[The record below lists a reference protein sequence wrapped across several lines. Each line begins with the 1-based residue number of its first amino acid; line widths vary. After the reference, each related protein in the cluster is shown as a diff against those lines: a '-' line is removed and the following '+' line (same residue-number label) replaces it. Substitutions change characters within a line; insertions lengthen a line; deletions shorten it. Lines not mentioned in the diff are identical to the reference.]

1 MYSIAIDFGGTKI
14 KGAIVDDKGKIYT
27 TCRIPTEA
35 EKGSERIIANLAKTI
50 KFLSDSFENELKQK
64 REAPDRIMR
73 ADFEEL
79 KKKMELSPYIEAFRH
94 IEIPQIKLP
103 KEIAKSF
110 RLRSRLF
117 RACPE
122 KLAARHDFGTPSPKL
137 QLKKNDMDI
146 IFRAFMPRITGV
158 GISMPGF
165 TDKKGKVIFG
175 GGTLTALV
183 GINLKKELEERVKFP
198 VFIENDANCF
208 ALAEA
213 VHGAGKRHNIVLGV
227 IWGTGIGGGLVIE
240 RRIYSG
246 AFKDGLEFGHMVI
259 DPMINSGARCGCGQ
273 YGCLEMLASGK
284 NISRRYYEFGG
295 KIKNAGAREVYLS
308 REPAAKKAIAD
319 AVHYLGIGL
328 ADLVDAFNPE
338 IIVMGGSVSRFPNSV
353 YGRLKKEV
361 RKYALPMLT
370 KNLRI
375 VRYKISADEGI
386 LGAAEVVRY
395 STQPRIDEAAY
406 DFSKSMSSVKTFDD
420 FKRILREKAP
430 IYIKNKLKSLH

>member
-1 MYSIAIDFGGTKI
+1 MMYSIAIDFGGTKI
-14 KGAIVDDKGKIYT
+14 KGAIVDGKGKIYT

-35 EKGSERIIANLAKTI
+35 QKGSGRIIANLTKVI
-50 KFLSDSFENELKQK
+50 KFLSDSFETELKAK
-64 REAPDRIMR
+64 REAPARKMQ
-73 ADFEEL
+73 ADFDAL
-79 KKKMELSPYIEAFRH
+79 KQKLKLPSDSDFLSH
-94 IEIPQIKLP
+94 IELPQIRMP
-103 KEIAKSF
+103 KEIA
-110 RLRSRLF
+110 R
-117 RACPE
+117 
-122 KLAARHDFGTPSPKL
+122 L
-137 QLKKNDMDI
+137 QLKKSDMDV
-146 IFRAFMPRITGV
+146 IFRAFELRITGV

-165 TDKKGKVIFG
+165 TDKCGKVIFG
-175 GGTLTALV
+175 GGTLTSLV
-183 GINLKKELEERVKFP
+183 GINLKKDLEERVKFP

-259 DPMINSGARCGCGQ
+259 DPTITSGVRCGCGQ

-295 KIKNAGAREVYLS
+295 KLKNAGAREVYLS
-308 REPAAKKAIAD
+308 REPAAKKALAD
-319 AVHYLGIGL
+319 AIHYLGIGL
-328 ADLVDAFNPE
+328 ADLVNAFNPE
-338 IIVMGGSVSRFPNSV
+338 VIVMGGSVSRFPNSV

-361 RKYALPMLT
+361 KKYALPMLT
-370 KNLRI
+370 KNLHI

-420 FKRILREKAP
+420 FKRILRERGASFDGA
-430 IYIKNKLKSLH
+430 IRKLARGK

>member
-1 MYSIAIDFGGTKI
+1 M
-14 KGAIVDDKGKIYT
+14 
-27 TCRIPTEA
+27 
-35 EKGSERIIANLAKTI
+35 
-50 KFLSDSFENELKQK
+50 
-64 REAPDRIMR
+64 
-73 ADFEEL
+73 
-79 KKKMELSPYIEAFRH
+79 
-94 IEIPQIKLP
+94 KL
-103 KEIAKSF
+103 
-110 RLRSRLF
+110 
-117 RACPE
+117 
-122 KLAARHDFGTPSPKL
+122 
-137 QLKKNDMDI
+137 
-146 IFRAFMPRITGV
+146 
-158 GISMPGF
+158 
-165 TDKKGKVIFG
+165 
-175 GGTLTALV
+175 
-183 GINLKKELEERVKFP
+183 P

-213 VHGAGKRHNIVLGV
+213 VHGAGRRYNVVLGV

-246 AFKDGLEFGHMVI
+246 AFKDGLEFGHMII
-259 DPMINSGARCGCGQ
+259 DPTINSGARCGCGQ

-295 KIKNAGAREVYLS
+295 KLKNAGAREVYLS

-395 STQPRIDEAAY
+395 STEPRPDERLSEIAKQIKGAKP
-406 DFSKSMSSVKTFDD
+406 DEF
-420 FKRILREKAP
+420 
-430 IYIKNKLKSLH
+430 IKNLTRGNGATLDEIIKNLTRSK

>member
-14 KGAIVDDKGKIYT
+14 KSAIVDDKGKIYT
-27 TCRIPTEA
+27 TCRIPTET
-35 EKGSERIIANLAKTI
+35 EKGKDRIIANLAKVI
-50 KFLSDSFENELKQK
+50 KFLSDSFEAELAQK
-64 REAPDRIMR
+64 REAPAKKIR
-73 ADFEEL
+73 ADFEALGKKLKLHTDTEFLMRLEL
-79 KKKMELSPYIEAFRH
+79 
-94 IEIPQIKLP
+94 PQIKLP
-103 KEIAKSF
+103 KE
-110 RLRSRLF
+110 
-117 RACPE
+117 
-122 KLAARHDFGTPSPKL
+122 LAAL
-137 QLKKNDMDI
+137 QLKKSDLDTV
-146 IFRAFMPRITGV
+146 FRAFEPRIAGV

-165 TDKKGKVIFG
+165 TDKSGKVIFG

-183 GINLKKELEERVKFP
+183 GTNLKNELEKRVKFP

-213 VHGAGKRHNIVLGV
+213 VHGAGKRHNVVLGV

-259 DPMINSGARCGCGQ
+259 DPSINSGAKCGCGQ

-284 NISRRYYEFGG
+284 NISRRYYGFGG
-295 KIKNAGAREVYLS
+295 KLKNAGAREVYLS
-308 REPAAKKAIAD
+308 REPAAKKAISD

-328 ADLVDAFNPE
+328 ADLVDTFNPE

-361 RKYALPMLT
+361 KKYALPMLT
-370 KNLRI
+370 KNLRV

-395 STQPRIDEAAY
+395 STQPRLDETAY
-406 DFSKSMSSVKTFDD
+406 DFSKRMRSVKTFDD
-420 FKRILREKAP
+420 FKRILREKSTNS
-430 IYIKNKLKSLH
+430 IKNKFK